1 MKTPLSY
8 YGGKQQLASKIV
20 SLIPEH
26 KIYCEPFIGG
36 AAVFFKKGSSEVEII
51 NDINSEIINF
61 YEVLQRD
68 FSALQAEISISLHSR
83 KIHQHARVVYENPD
97 MFDRIKRAWAVWMLG
112 NCSFGNNFIAGF
124 GYDRTGAETRKL
136 AHKRNEFT
144 EDIAIRLQNVQL
156 ECCDALRV
164 IRSRDT
170 KDTFFY
176 LDPPYVGTFLG
187 HYDGYDQD
195 DFDKLL
201 EILAAIKGKF
211 LLSSFRNK
219 GLTESIKQNGWYQVE
234 LKMAKP
240 MSSQLGKTVQKI
252 EVLTANYPIK
262 MDNEKA

>member
-8 YGGKQQLASKIV
+8 YGGKQQLAGKIV

-26 KIYCEPFIGG
+26 KVYCEPFIGG
-36 AAVFFKKGSSEVEII
+36 AAIFFRKIPSEVEII

-68 FSALQAEISISLHSR
+68 FSALQAEVAISLHSR
-83 KIHQHARVVYENPD
+83 KLHRHAQVVYENPE

-124 GYDRTGAETRKL
+124 GYDRAGAATRKL

-144 EDIAIRLQNVQL
+144 EGIAIRLQNVQI
-156 ECCDALRV
+156 ECCDAIRV
-164 IRSRDT
+164 INSRDT

-176 LDPPYVGTFLG
+176 LDPPYVGSFQG

-201 EILAAIKGKF
+201 ALLAVIKGRF
-211 LLSSFRNK
+211 LLSSFRNE
-219 GLTESIKQNGWYQVE
+219 GLSTMAKRYGWYQIE

-240 MSSQLGKTVQKI
+240 MTSQLGKTVQKI

-262 MDNEKA
+262 LD

>member
-8 YGGKQQLASKIV
+8 YGGKQQLAGKIV

-26 KIYCEPFIGG
+26 TVYCEPFIGG
-36 AAVFFKKGSSEVEII
+36 AAIFFRKAPSEVEII

-68 FSALQAEISISLHSR
+68 FSALQAEVAISLHSR
-83 KIHQHARVVYENPD
+83 KLHRHAQIVYENPD
-97 MFDRIKRAWAVWMLG
+97 MFDRIKRAWAVWILG

-136 AHKRNEFT
+136 AHKRKEFT
-144 EDIAIRLQNVQL
+144 EDIGVRLQNVQI

-176 LDPPYVGTFLG
+176 LDPPYVGSFQG

-201 EILAAIKGKF
+201 ILLAEIKGSF

-219 GLTESIKQNGWYQVE
+219 GLSAAVQQYGWHQIE

-240 MSSQLGKTVQKI
+240 MTSQLGKTVQKI
-252 EVLTANYPIK
+252 EVLTANYPITL
-262 MDNEKA
+262 D